1 MSFFASQ
8 WQRGAAALLSV
19 NTLRFGAAQAP
30 GRRMMHVAAASVAG
44 VTGRRGAAC
53 GRAMVGLM
61 RSAPSAP
68 MCSSQLA
75 GKVRY
80 MGIMDSF
87 QQALDTRKEDQISK
101 KKSELFSAQITFIS
115 GLDEFQMKDHVTM
128 VQVGGRRLLSVCLS
142 GWLLLPVCV
151 QLCCHSHLHGVRQQD
166 IAAAMGLT
174 GWKSKMRSS
183 SSQKELLEKY
193 PELLVSEHL
202 SVSTAVVAHP
212 VVVRAHIDRV
222 ARLPA
227 RGFGRSHLN

>member
-30 GRRMMHVAAASVAG
+30 GRRMMLVAAASVAG

-128 VQVGGRRLLSVCLS
+128 VQVGGRTLLSVCLSVCLS
-142 GWLLLPVCV
+142 GWSSWLCVFNCVVTHTCTVFANRISPPPWVSQAGSPRCGLLRL
-151 QLCCHSHLHGVRQQD
+151 R
-166 IAAAMGLT
+166 
-174 GWKSKMRSS
+174 KSCLKNTPSCSCRS
-183 SSQKELLEKY
+183 
-193 PELLVSEHL
+193 
-202 SVSTAVVAHP
+202 T
-212 VVVRAHIDRV
+212 
-222 ARLPA
+222 
-227 RGFGRSHLN
+227 

>member
-53 GRAMVGLM
+53 GRAMVGRM

-128 VQVGGRRLLSVCLS
+128 VQVGGRTLLSVCLS
-142 GWLLLPVCV
+142 ARLAPPGCVCSIVLSLTPARCSPTGYRRRHGSHRLEV
-151 QLCCHSHLHGVRQQD
+151 QDAVFF
-166 IAAAMGLT
+166 
-174 GWKSKMRSS
+174 
-183 SSQKELLEKY
+183 
-193 PELLVSEHL
+193 VSE
-202 SVSTAVVAHP
+202 
-212 VVVRAHIDRV
+212 RA
-222 ARLPA
+222 A
-227 RGFGRSHLN
+227 